1 MYNLTQRRV
10 VLGVTGS
17 IAVYKAVDLASKLT
31 QADAEVD
38 VVMTPGATKFVSPI
52 TFQGV
57 TGRRAYFDMWD
68 QHSDVP
74 EPHVMLARGA
84 DLMVIAPATATTI
97 ARIALGLAEDMVS
110 LTALA
115 TRAPLVVCP
124 AMDSN
129 MYEHPA
135 TLTHLETLRG
145 RGVHLVGPEDGRLAS
160 GQIGTGRFSDI
171 EKILGGIRYV
181 RGLHGDLT
189 GKKIVVS
196 AGGTH
201 EPIDPVRFVGNRSS
215 GKMGYAIAEAARDRG
230 AQTVLISG
238 PVSLPHPYG
247 IRVIHAARAVE
258 MRDAVLAETADA
270 SVLIMAAAVADYQ
283 PAEAVGEKI
292 KRQGRDGIELSL
304 VSTPDILASV
314 DPRPGLIKVAFAAES
329 HDLAANARHKLLAK
343 GVDLIAA
350 NDILDPASGFGTDTN
365 NVLLIDRDG
374 KEEQLPLLSKYDVGW
389 RILDAVARMMESDSK

>member
-31 QADAEVD
+31 QAEALVD
-38 VVMTPGATKFVSPI
+38 VVMTPEATKFVAPI

-57 TGRRAYFDMWD
+57 TGRRVCFDMWD
-68 QHSDVP
+68 QHSDVS

-84 DLMVIAPATATTI
+84 DLMAIAPATATTI
-97 ARIALGLAEDMVS
+97 ARLSLGLAEEMVS

-135 TLTHLETLRG
+135 TLAHVETLRS
-145 RGVHLVGPEDGRLAS
+145 RGVHLIGPEQGRLAS
-160 GQIGTGRFSDI
+160 GQVGAGRFSDV

-181 RGLHGDLT
+181 SGLQGDLT

-230 AQTVLISG
+230 AETVLISG
-238 PVSLPHPYG
+238 PVSLPQPYG
-247 IRVIHAARAVE
+247 VRLIHAARAVE

-270 SVLIMAAAVADYQ
+270 DALVMAAAVADFQ

-292 KRQGRDGIELSL
+292 KRQGRPGLDLSL
-304 VSTPDILASV
+304 VSTPDIIASV
-314 DPRPGLIKVAFAAES
+314 DSRLGLVKVAFAAES
-329 HDLAANARHKLLAK
+329 HDLAANARAKLLSK

-350 NDILDPASGFGTDTN
+350 NDITDPDSGFGADTN

-389 RILDAVARMMESDSK
+389 RILDAVARMLETGAR